1 MTMKI
6 FLLKQSICNW
16 AGRFSSVLMLIIV
29 LLHPGVTFALEEAS
43 NGDALITWEQYYKDS
58 ERQEKIDYRNGLS
71 YIISGSL
78 ALAGGILG
86 GTVTDDNLEK
96 GIYTIFQTIGV
107 ASIGYG
113 TYVWKLGG
121 EDRLISKT
129 LNTSRLTPEQRT
141 HFLRSYYAQKKS
153 SEIRERQIKAITHGL
168 IAGLNFYNASQQK
181 QDGIKSGLYF
191 VGGVNLLA
199 AISFTFEF

>member
-16 AGRFSSVLMLIIV
+16 AGRFSSVLMLIFL
-29 LLHPGVTFALEEAS
+29 LLHPGAAHAFEDSAHSDGLV
-43 NGDALITWEQYYKDS
+43 TWEQYFKDS
-58 ERQEKIDYRNGLS
+58 EKQEKTDYRNGLS

-96 GIYTIFQTIGV
+96 GIYTLFQTIGV

-113 TYVWKLGG
+113 TYVWKIGG
-121 EDRLISKT
+121 EDRLISRT

-153 SEIRERQIKAITHGL
+153 SEARERHIKAITHGL

-181 QDGIKSGLYF
+181 QDGIKSGLFF